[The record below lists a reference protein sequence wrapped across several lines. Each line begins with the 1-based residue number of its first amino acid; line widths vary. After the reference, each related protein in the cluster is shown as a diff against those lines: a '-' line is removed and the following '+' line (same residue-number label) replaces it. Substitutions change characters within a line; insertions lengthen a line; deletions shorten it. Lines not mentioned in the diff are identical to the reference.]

1 MLQSN
6 YGNKWSLDET
16 ILAYRLLMKIG
27 AAKIDKKN
35 PAIIELA
42 ALLERSP
49 GAVGLKM
56 ANLAHFDSNSG
67 MSHGS
72 RLDAEVVEKYSTNL
86 EMLHKDAQQV
96 ETRLRNSSNF
106 GKKWSAE
113 ETILAYYWYQ
123 KIGFSKIDK
132 RNDDV
137 KRLATLLGRTPGSVG
152 LKMANLAHFDPE
164 LQSKLGMSHASKLDQ
179 EIATRYANDEASLA
193 CAAHQI
199 EESLRK

>member
-1 MLQSN
+1 MPQSN
-6 YGNKWSLDET
+6 YGQKWSFDET
-16 ILAYRLLMKIG
+16 VLAYRLLMRIG

-72 RLDAEVVEKYSTNL
+72 RLDAEVVEKYSANP
-86 EMLHKDAQQV
+86 EMLCRDAQQI
-96 ETRLRNSSNF
+96 ETRLRNSTNY
-106 GKKWSAE
+106 GRKWSAE
-113 ETILAYYWYQ
+113 ETILTYYWYR

-137 KRLATLLGRTPGSVG
+137 RRLAALLGRTPGSVG

-179 EIATRYANDEASLA
+179 EIATRYANDEAALA
-193 CAAHQI
+193 CVAHQI